1 MPSPTQI
8 TVSQLSRL
16 VGLPDC
22 PTVLDVRIDEDFAA
36 DPRIIPGA
44 VRQPFDQIGRLAGML
59 GGSKTVVVCHKGLK
73 LSQGAA
79 AQLRIHGIASETLE
93 GGMVAWQEAGEPLIA
108 VSKIPA
114 VGPSASTLW
123 VTRHRP
129 KVDRIACPWLIRR
142 FVDKNAQFLFV
153 EPSQVMGVAER
164 FGAVPFDVDGVF
176 WSHRG
181 EKCTFDTMV
190 EEFGL
195 QTPALARLALI
206 VRAADTDNHDL
217 APQAAGLLA
226 MSLGLS
232 RMFRDDLAQLE
243 AGLAMYDALYRWA
256 RDAHEQGHDWPSTT
270 RSG

>member
-22 PTVLDVRIDEDFAA
+22 PTILDVRVDEDFAA

-44 VRQPFDQIGRLAGML
+44 LRQPYNQVAGL
-59 GGSKTVVVCHKGLK
+59 GGMPGGSRIVVVCHKGLK

-79 AQLRIHGIASETLE
+79 AQLRVNGIAAETLE
-93 GGMVAWQEAGEPLIA
+93 GGMVAWREADEPLIA

-114 VGPSASTLW
+114 GFPTASVW

-142 FVDKNAQFLFV
+142 FIDRNAQFLFV
-153 EPSQVMGVAER
+153 EPSQVTGVAER

-195 QTPALARLALI
+195 HTPALVRLAVI
-206 VRAADTDNHDL
+206 VRAADTDRHDL

-243 AGLAMYDALYRWA
+243 VGIAMYDALYRWA
-256 RDAHEQGHDWPSTT
+256 RDAHEEGHDWPNPTK
-270 RSG
+270 SG